1 MNFEKGQKG
10 ALVSVTN
17 SCLTFDINA
26 LILCDD
32 SHFLRTMESVFA
44 RLGVRSERSLDYTA
58 ALTALEQQRIDTVV
72 VDWREIINLGE
83 FLETVRSS
91 KMNKQCLLIGI
102 ASDLLDL
109 RQAFS
114 TGVQFLIHKPAS
126 VVQIARCLQAAHSA
140 VIVKRRKQHRE
151 PVRIAATVYNRGTPL
166 LGAMV
171 ANLGSEGAGLRLNTT
186 GCKMSARLSAG
197 DEIDLTFISPG
208 SGKPIDTNGVVV
220 WVNPN
225 GDAGVQFQYVP
236 AGEKSKL
243 EQWLGERFDRA
254 VLLLRERLQA
264 GCA

>member
-1 MNFEKGQKG
+1 MLG
-10 ALVSVTN
+10 TN
-17 SCLTFDINA
+17 SYLTFDINA

-32 SHFLRTMESVFA
+32 SHFLRTMESVLA
-44 RLGVRSERSLDYTA
+44 RLGVRSERSPDYAA

-83 FLETVRSS
+83 FLETVRNS
-91 KMNKQCLLIGI
+91 KMNRDCLLIGI

-126 VVQIARCLQAAHSA
+126 VVQIARCLHAAHSA

-151 PVRIAATVYNRGTPL
+151 PVRIAATLYTRGTPL
-166 LGAMV
+166 LGAMMV
-171 ANLGSEGAGLRLNTT
+171 NLGSQGAGLKLNTT
-186 GCKMSARLSAG
+186 GCRMSARLSAG
-197 DEIDLTFISPG
+197 DEVDLTFMSPG
-208 SGKPIDTNGVVV
+208 SGRQIDASGVVV
-220 WVNPN
+220 WVSPN
-225 GDAGVQFQYVP
+225 GDAGVRFQYVP
-236 AGEKSKL
+236 EGEKSKL

-254 VLLLRERLQA
+254 VVALRERLRA